1 MKYLEKFLLFI
12 VVIFILTV
20 CAIATMLYMIKLL
33 ILPED
38 DMLIESKQEQ

>member
-12 VVIFILTV
+12 AVIFILTV
-20 CAIATMLYMIKLL
+20 CAIATMLYVIKLL

-38 DMLIESKQEQ
+38 DMLIKSKQEE